1 MRVSLIYYLTATVL
15 GGMHAL
21 EPGHGKTVVAAYL
34 IGTKGRKID
43 AVVLGLVV
51 TLTHTFSV
59 ILLAIAA
66 KVASTRLTLTEESLH
81 GYLGLVAGLL
91 ILAVGIWML
100 VGRIRG
106 REPFHFHSRDHD
118 HGHSHDHNPVH
129 GYDNPHSHTHD
140 HDRSHHGHDS
150 ETDSALDTHSH
161 EHGHGLPHN
170 HNPGHSHDHNHA
182 HTHDALDTHRHERDL
197 PGVDVHGEKRVGLWQ
212 LFLLGVSGGLVPCP
226 AAIAI
231 LLAAVAAGRLGE
243 GLTYILLF
251 SLGLATVLIAVGI
264 AVVGAGKL
272 ASRFL
277 DAKKFARKISI
288 VSAAIITVIGLATL
302 LNSLR
307 HVV

>member
-1 MRVSLIYYLTATVL
+1 MRMNLIYYLTATVL

-34 IGTKGRKID
+34 IGSKGKKTD

-51 TLTHTFSV
+51 ALTHTLSV

-106 REPFHFHSRDHD
+106 KEPFHFHSHD
-118 HGHSHDHNPVH
+118 HSLIHGHDSAHD
-129 GYDNPHSHTHD
+129 HTHD
-140 HDRSHHGHDS
+140 HD
-150 ETDSALDTHSH
+150 
-161 EHGHGLPHN
+161 
-170 HNPGHSHDHNHA
+170 HDHNHDHNHNEPNTHEVM
-182 HTHDALDTHRHERDL
+182 HTHEHEQGRDI
-197 PGVDVHGEKRVGLWQ
+197 PEVAVQGEGRVGLWQ
-212 LFLLGVSGGLVPCP
+212 LFVLGVSGGLVPCP

-251 SLGLATVLIAVGI
+251 SVGLATVLIAVGMI
-264 AVVGAGKL
+264 VVSAGKL

-288 VSAAIITVIGLATL
+288 VSAAIITLIGVATVA
-302 LNSLR
+302 NSLR